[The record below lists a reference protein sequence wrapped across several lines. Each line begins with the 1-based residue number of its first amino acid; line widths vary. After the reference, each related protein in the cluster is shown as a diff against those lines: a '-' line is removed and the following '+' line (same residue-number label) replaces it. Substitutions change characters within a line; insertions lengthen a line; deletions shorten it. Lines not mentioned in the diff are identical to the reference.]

1 MTIMLHL
8 TILISVGKFATAIV
22 GQLSILILTT
32 CIQVALPVTLRGE
45 IIGTA
50 TIPGIITTTLIAVA

>member
-22 GQLSILILTT
+22 GQLSILILMT
-32 CIQVALPVTLRGE
+32 CTQAARPVMLPGE
-45 IIGTA
+45 IIGIA
-50 TIPGIITTTLIAVA
+50 TIHGTIITTRIATQ